1 MYQSIKMLSNKNRVD
16 EQPSTL
22 VFTEQ
27 RKNLKGLFMSDALT
41 QLNNIRTLR
50 SQIREMSLDVL
61 EDVLEKFKIILIE
74 RREEETLRLANESQ
88 RRDKLETLRQMMLDE
103 GIDPSELLAAIGSP
117 GKVKGR
123 APRPAKYRYT
133 DETGESK
140 TWSGQGRMPKRI
152 SNLIAEGGELK
163 DLKSVKKELVI
174 TVLFIAASC
183 LRE

>member
-1 MYQSIKMLSNKNRVD
+1 MLSKKNRVD

-22 VFTEQ
+22 IFAEQ
-27 RKNLKGLFMSDALT
+27 RKTLKGLFMSNVLT

-50 SQIREMSLDVL
+50 SQTREISL
-61 EDVLEKFKIILIE
+61 DVLEKFKIILIE

-88 RRDKLETLRQMMLDE
+88 RRDKLETLRQLMLDE
-103 GIDPSELLAAIGSP
+103 GIDPSELMAAIGSP
-117 GKVKGR
+117 GKVKR
-123 APRPAKYRYT
+123 TRSPRPAKYRYT

-163 DLKSVKKELVI
+163 DFEIS
-174 TVLFIAASC
+174 
-183 LRE
+183 

>member
-1 MYQSIKMLSNKNRVD
+1 
-16 EQPSTL
+16 
-22 VFTEQ
+22 
-27 RKNLKGLFMSDALT
+27 MSDALT

-50 SQIREMSLDVL
+50 SQTREMSLDVL

-74 RREEETLRLANESQ
+74 REEETLRLANESQ

-103 GIDPSELLAAIGSP
+103 GIDPSELLAAIGSL
-117 GKVKGR
+117 GKAKR
-123 APRPAKYRYT
+123 TRSPRPAKYRYT

-163 DLKSVKKELVI
+163 DFEIS
-174 TVLFIAASC
+174 
-183 LRE
+183 

>member
-1 MYQSIKMLSNKNRVD
+1 MLIKKNRVD

-22 VFTEQ
+22 VFAEIL
-27 RKNLKGLFMSDALT
+27 RGLFMSDALT

-50 SQIREMSLDVL
+50 SQTREMSLDVL

-88 RRDKLETLRQMMLDE
+88 RRDKLESLRQMMLDE
-103 GIDPSELLAAIGSP
+103 GIDPSELMAAIGSP
-117 GKVKGR
+117 GKAKR
-123 APRPAKYRYT
+123 TRSPRPTKYRYT

-163 DLKSVKKELVI
+163 DFEIS
-174 TVLFIAASC
+174 
-183 LRE
+183 

>member
-1 MYQSIKMLSNKNRVD
+1 MSNRRHWYLLNN
-16 EQPSTL
+16 E
-22 VFTEQ
+22 
-27 RKNLKGLFMSDALT
+27 KNLKGLFMPDALT

-50 SQIREMSLDVL
+50 SQTREMSLDVL

-117 GKVKGR
+117 GKAKR
-123 APRPAKYRYT
+123 TRSPRPAKYRYT
-133 DETGESK
+133 NETGESK

-152 SNLIAEGGELK
+152 SNLIAEGGVLK
-163 DLKSVKKELVI
+163 DFEIS
-174 TVLFIAASC
+174 
-183 LRE
+183 

>member
-1 MYQSIKMLSNKNRVD
+1 
-16 EQPSTL
+16 
-22 VFTEQ
+22 
-27 RKNLKGLFMSDALT
+27 MSDALT
-41 QLNNIRTLR
+41 QLNNIRALR
-50 SQIREMSLDVL
+50 SQTREMSLDVL

-117 GKVKGR
+117 GKAKR
-123 APRPAKYRYT
+123 TRSTRPAKYRYT
-133 DETGESK
+133 NETGESK

-163 DLKSVKKELVI
+163 DFEIS
-174 TVLFIAASC
+174 
-183 LRE
+183 